1 MNIHIK
7 RAAESSVALFLLYV
21 CNIMTN
27 RLMKRLLLILSCI
40 FIVSSCIKDKPQGS
54 DLKVGDMLPD
64 FEVVMN
70 DGTVVSDEGLAG
82 SVSVVM
88 FFHTSCPDCRQA
100 LPRMQQIYDE
110 YASKGVAFALISRE
124 DAEQDIEAYWNEQ
137 GLKMPYSAQND
148 RKVYEQFASSRIPRI
163 YINDRNGIIRYI
175 FTDDPVPSY
184 DDIDSSIESIIF
196 Y

>member
-27 RLMKRLLLILSCI
+27 RFMKRLLLILSCI

-70 DGTVVSDEGLAG
+70 DGTIVSDEGLAG

-110 YASKGVAFALISRE
+110 YASKGVVFALISRE

-184 DDIDSSIESIIF
+184 DDMDSSVRSLIR
-196 Y
+196 

>member
-27 RLMKRLLLILSCI
+27 RFMKRLLLILSCI
-40 FIVSSCIKDKPQGS
+40 LIVSSCIKDKPKGS
-54 DLKVGDMLPD
+54 DLKVGDRIPD

-70 DGTVVSDEGLAG
+70 DGTIVSDEGLAG

-124 DAEQDIEAYWNEQ
+124 DVESDVEAYWEEQ
-137 GLKMPYSAQND
+137 GLEMPYSAQND

-184 DDIDSSIESIIF
+184 DDMDSSVRSLIR
-196 Y
+196 

>member
-1 MNIHIK
+1 
-7 RAAESSVALFLLYV
+7 
-21 CNIMTN
+21 
-27 RLMKRLLLILSCI
+27 MKRIVFLFVAVFILSG
-40 FIVSSCIKDKPQGS
+40 CIKEDRIAANLQI
-54 DLKVGDMLPD
+54 GDTLPD
-64 FEVVMN
+64 FRVEMS
-70 DGTVVSDEGLAG
+70 DARTVTDEMLKET
-82 SVSVVM
+82 VSVVM

-124 DAEQDIEAYWNEQ
+124 DAGRDIEAYWNEQ
-137 GLKMPYSAQND
+137 GLKMSYSAQND

-184 DDIDSSIESIIF
+184 DDMDSSVRSLIR
-196 Y
+196 

>member
-27 RLMKRLLLILSCI
+27 RFMKRLLLILSFI

-54 DLKVGDMLPD
+54 DLKVGDRIPD

-110 YASKGVAFALISRE
+110 YAFKGVVFALISRE
-124 DAEQDIEAYWNEQ
+124 DAGRDIEAYWNEQ

-184 DDIDSSIESIIF
+184 DDMDSSVRSLIR
-196 Y
+196 

>member
-27 RLMKRLLLILSCI
+27 RFMKRLLLILSCI

-124 DAEQDIEAYWNEQ
+124 DAGRDIEAYWNEQ
-137 GLKMPYSAQND
+137 GLKMSYSAQND

-184 DDIDSSIESIIF
+184 DDMDSSVRSLIR
-196 Y
+196 

>member
-27 RLMKRLLLILSCI
+27 RFMKRLLLILSCI

-54 DLKVGDMLPD
+54 DLKVGDRLPD

-88 FFHTSCPDCRQA
+88 FFHTSCPDCRQT

-124 DAEQDIEAYWNEQ
+124 DAGRDIEAYWNEQ

-184 DDIDSSIESIIF
+184 DDMDSSVRSLIR
-196 Y
+196 

>member
-184 DDIDSSIESIIF
+184 DDMDSSVRSLIR
-196 Y
+196 